1 MRDLANNRMLDHKRE
16 DSKVIGPMDC
26 TRNSK
31 NVRTP
36 SVGGSSQVSRRSS
49 LLLVSGPEMQQSSI
63 LMIGGG
69 RLNEEAKDGYFSFQH
84 TGSLLLLEGLPKD
97 EFDFSLTKMM
107 MAYDAEKSPSLEMP
121 EENAFNRV

>member
-1 MRDLANNRMLDHKRE
+1 M
-16 DSKVIGPMDC
+16 
-26 TRNSK
+26 
-31 NVRTP
+31 
-36 SVGGSSQVSRRSS
+36 
-49 LLLVSGPEMQQSSI
+49 LVSGPEMQQSSI